1 MKKREHLYTAGK
13 NVSWCKPLWKHYEGS
28 QKKKTNLELQYDP
41 AFQILSIFL
50 KKKKTK
56 IKKY

>member
-50 KKKKTK
+50 KKKK
-56 IKKY
+56 Y